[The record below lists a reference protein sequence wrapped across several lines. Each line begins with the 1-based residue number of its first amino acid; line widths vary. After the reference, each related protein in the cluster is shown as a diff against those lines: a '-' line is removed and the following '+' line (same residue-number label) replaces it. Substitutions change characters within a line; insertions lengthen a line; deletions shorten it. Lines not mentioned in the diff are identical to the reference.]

1 MGLELVR
8 LPDPLD
14 AATAEA
20 AGGGHLA
27 DAPVGAARWLL
38 VQGLVHDLLDGLRI
52 QRWLAPWTG
61 SVSPQPVD
69 AFGQIALLPAG
80 HRDLALTNQAGDRHH
95 PSAVSRQKDN
105 PCPPDQLLRHVPPVH
120 PPLRVARSAGDSQM
134 HASVLIMTP
143 DSHSLMGSGT
153 LR

>member
-20 AGGGHLA
+20 AGRGHLA

-52 QRWLAPWTG
+52 QRWLAPG
-61 SVSPQPVD
+61 PRGIAPQPGN
-69 AFGQIALLPAG
+69 ACGQIALLPAR
-80 HRDLALTNQAGDRHH
+80 HRDLALASRTGDRHH
-95 PSAVSRQKDN
+95 PD
-105 PCPPDQLLRHVPPVH
+105 
-120 PPLRVARSAGDSQM
+120 
-134 HASVLIMTP
+134 
-143 DSHSLMGSGT
+143 T